1 MTKRTPVVIL
11 AAALVA
17 AGAFAVFHPAS
28 QASADS
34 QASAQSVE
42 SPPPETHSSATES
55 PILPPGHP
63 TIGSDSNG
71 QAMPPPM
78 QDQSSAAAL
87 TWSAPTGWN
96 VLPNPSTMRLA
107 TYRIPRA
114 AGDTEDTDLSV
125 VRAGG
130 TPEANIERWVGQFDN
145 AGKDVRTVKLVHGLK
160 VTIVEVKGAFLGGG
174 MTADNT
180 PSSHPGWALLG
191 AIVEARD
198 MPYFFKMTGP
208 AKSVAAARPAFD
220 ALIASATPASRT

>member
-1 MTKRTPVVIL
+1 
-11 AAALVA
+11 
-17 AGAFAVFHPAS
+17 
-28 QASADS
+28 
-34 QASAQSVE
+34 
-42 SPPPETHSSATES
+42 
-55 PILPPGHP
+55 
-63 TIGSDSNG
+63 
-71 QAMPPPM
+71 
-78 QDQSSAAAL
+78 
-87 TWSAPTGWN
+87 
-96 VLPNPSTMRLA
+96 MRLA

-220 ALIASATPASRT
+220 ALIASATPASP